1 MYIIKLAKSP
11 DLYNIMIFDDLVKV
25 MAEHQCNDLYEM
37 NFYIQTIQKKL
48 KFKYA
53 LLIVHDQINNSVE
66 VRKIEG
72 DIFFDNTN

>member
-11 DLYNIMIFDDLVKV
+11 DLYNIVIFDDFVKE

-48 KFKYA
+48 KFKDA
-53 LLIVHDQINNSVE
+53 LLILHDQINNSVD

-72 DIFFDNTN
+72 DIFFQNT